1 MVLRPMSQMGQI
13 EKNSVRA
20 YVFRFALELGHCS
33 TLSACLK
40 GAKSRHSKSWRSTR
54 DGHSETRRITR
65 SLDAIARISRLFSGL
80 HQTFHRRVKHHS
92 DRLHGVLSKASTAA
106 ATMFL

>member
-1 MVLRPMSQMGQI
+1 MNTSKTPPDSKTSYAKAFFDSIGQI

-40 GAKSRHSKSWRSTR
+40 GA
-54 DGHSETRRITR
+54 DI
-65 SLDAIARISRLFSGL
+65 
-80 HQTFHRRVKHHS
+80 
-92 DRLHGVLSKASTAA
+92 VL
-106 ATMFL
+106 